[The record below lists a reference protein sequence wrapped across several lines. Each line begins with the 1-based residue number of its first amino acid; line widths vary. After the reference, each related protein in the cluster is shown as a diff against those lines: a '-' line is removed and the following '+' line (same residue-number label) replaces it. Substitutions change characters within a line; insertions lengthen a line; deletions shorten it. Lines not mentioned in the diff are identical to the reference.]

1 MASDPCGQEA
11 AGQLTVIAEYEVFV
25 VQRWETDTA
34 VGEADAALQRRG
46 RDESGSMLSDEAL
59 YEQYINGDDTA
70 LDALL
75 MRYREGLTLFL
86 MGFVRDIR
94 DAEDLMM
101 ETFAML
107 LAREVTFGRRSSF
120 RTWLFGIGRN
130 LARNQ
135 VRRSLLRRT
144 EPIPEKLPDDA
155 EQEAEFTCLRQE
167 QRRTLYAALNT
178 LNEDYRTVL
187 HLQYFEDMSPAE
199 AAAVMKKTEKQVY
212 NLTARAKQSLK
223 RALERMGFNYDG
235 D

>member
-1 MASDPCGQEA
+1 MASDPCRQET

-59 YEQYINGDDTA
+59 YEQYINGDDTV

-107 LAREVTFGRRSSF
+107 LAREVT
-120 RTWLFGIGRN
+120 FGIGRN

-199 AAAVMKKTEKQVY
+199 TAAVMKKTEKQVY